1 MWRRATTRGS
11 TGTHRSRRLACTWR
25 WRCRARNGSR
35 AVPQYLALWASLVAV
50 VVLARRLGLSRP
62 AATYAGLV
70 FTTLPVVFLH
80 GGAILND
87 LLVAS
92 FLLAAA
98 VFLTGRAMSDLAVGS
113 VALALA
119 LSTKFNAVLALP
131 LVLAVVLAG
140 VPRDRRGRT
149 AVAFGVGVI
158 LGSPWYVLNL
168 VKTGSFDGDL
178 GETTGQVTDH
188 SFRTVIGSLRALT
201 FDVVDTSGLWR
212 SEMYIAV
219 GLGAALVGAGLIR
232 RLRGRA
238 GAGVLALA
246 GLVTALTPLILRSLP
261 RPARFLWE
269 EAWSA
274 VGRDDIAHDHPTA
287 WDVLSVPDTSLSWYG
302 AVGAIVILGGVVAA
316 FVAVRRGDLGRRALL
331 FASAPLILVAT
342 FALTIIYD
350 PWRGRLL
357 IFGVGLA
364 CAAWGWTY
372 RIRWLSVGIAAL
384 GVTTLT
390 LSLVHS
396 FTKPSGIR
404 LLEPAISRSVW
415 HRDRIDTLTVIRTY
429 DATSGLLRAVESLV
443 PQDDSMAVA
452 TPVDVFLAPLAGPH
466 LSRTLRLVKDGATV
480 PADVGWVVTRPS
492 ARVLGCPGAWKTVFS
507 EDAYHWRVL
516 QRVAR
521 DDLRSG
527 VRLALA
533 ATLRPGLSTRPRNR
547 HRRRTLALRRHKD
560 RSSRP
565 PAAQAQPNRSSSRPA
580 GRHVPGEQHLVAG
593 RDHAEV
599 DVRRGAFVRGRVRA
613 LEAEP
618 AAAVGQDGAARG
630 ADVPPLRVR
639 LPELDPRAANRLAAQ
654 GREDDAGE
662 NVPLPDARPYR
673 RRAAAERAEPVGDRR
688 HAPGRRGSRRG
699 GEERADA
706 DDAAKAA
713 QPSQRM
719 GWSYRC
725 GRRVGCASVA
735 AVGRAPPLPV
745 GSHYPQRGHRVTIG
759 TMPAAADV
767 DDRLGDG

>member
-1 MWRRATTRGS
+1 MGGAVLLLAALGC
-11 TGTHRSRRLACTWR
+11 LACCGLLAAATFGISGPARLGLAAYVIGWAALVAASIALSVPVWLGRWSLGFSLALLAAVAFGAWIGVGRPFAASFDPGWR
-25 WRCRARNGSR
+25 LVLRDPVVGALALAVLVGGVYLGALAVLTTPNDFDGLTYHETRALLWDQQDSVGYVASGNDPRLNGNPPVSEIGLYLAMALPR
-35 AVPQYLALWASLVAV
+35 SERFAAVPQYLALWASLVAV

-87 LLVAS
+87 LLVGS

-98 VFLTGRAMSDLAVGS
+98 VFLTGRAASDLAVGS

-119 LSTKFNAVLALP
+119 LSTKFNAVFALP

-140 VPRDRRGRT
+140 VPRDCRGRT

-158 LGSPWYVLNL
+158 LGSPWYVLNF
-168 VKTGSFDGDL
+168 VETGSFDGDL
-178 GETTGQVTDH
+178 GVTTGQTTDH
-188 SFRTVIGSLRALT
+188 SFRTVVGSLRALT

-219 GLGAALVGAGLIR
+219 GLGAAFVAAGLIL

-238 GAGVLALA
+238 GASVLALA

-287 WDVLSVPDTSLSWYG
+287 WDVLSVPDTSWSWYG
-302 AVGAIVILGGVVAA
+302 AVGTIVILGGVVAA

-429 DATSGLLRAVESLV
+429 DGTPGLLRAVESLV

-466 LSRTLRLVKDGATV
+466 LSRPLRLVKDGARV
-480 PADVGWVVTRPS
+480 PADVEWVVTRPP

-516 QRVAR
+516 QRV
-521 DDLRSG
+521 
-527 VRLALA
+527 
-533 ATLRPGLSTRPRNR
+533 
-547 HRRRTLALRRHKD
+547 
-560 RSSRP
+560 
-565 PAAQAQPNRSSSRPA
+565 
-580 GRHVPGEQHLVAG
+580 G
-593 RDHAEV
+593 RDTCGAE
-599 DVRRGAFVRGRVRA
+599 FVS
-613 LEAEP
+613 L
-618 AAAVGQDGAARG
+618 
-630 ADVPPLRVR
+630 
-639 LPELDPRAANRLAAQ
+639 
-654 GREDDAGE
+654 
-662 NVPLPDARPYR
+662 
-673 RRAAAERAEPVGDRR
+673 
-688 HAPGRRGSRRG
+688 
-699 GEERADA
+699 
-706 DDAAKAA
+706 
-713 QPSQRM
+713 
-719 GWSYRC
+719 
-725 GRRVGCASVA
+725 
-735 AVGRAPPLPV
+735 
-745 GSHYPQRGHRVTIG
+745 
-759 TMPAAADV
+759 
-767 DDRLGDG
+767 